1 MDAVPMQ
8 RKYRIEWSIQ
18 RLLYITS
25 LLFYIILLLN
35 NSEMFGVF
43 FKNMQWMDKFL
54 SCFVVKQVHS
64 KKRFILLNC
73 SFFYMQV
80 TEARSTLKSPQIH
93 NAQFE
98 RGAKFWCHFCVEEK
112 LKHMELDT
120 CTVKYGGL
128 IEHISRYFI
137 A

>member
-1 MDAVPMQ
+1 MKCEVHERRDIYNIYV
-8 RKYRIEWSIQ
+8 
-18 RLLYITS
+18 YI
-25 LLFYIILLLN
+25 YIYIYILIVL
-35 NSEMFGVF
+35 
-43 FKNMQWMDKFL
+43 
-54 SCFVVKQVHS
+54 
-64 KKRFILLNC
+64 
-73 SFFYMQV
+73 FYMQV

-98 RGAKFWCHFCVEEK
+98 RGAKFWCHFCVEEE

-128 IEHISRYFI
+128 IEHIARYFV